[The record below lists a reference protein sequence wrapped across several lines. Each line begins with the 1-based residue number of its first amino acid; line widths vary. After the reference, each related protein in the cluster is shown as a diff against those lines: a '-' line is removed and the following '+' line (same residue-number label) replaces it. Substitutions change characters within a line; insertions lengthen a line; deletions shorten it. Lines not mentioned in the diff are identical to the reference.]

1 MKNKTSCKSGF
12 TLIELLVVVLI
23 IGILASIALP
33 LYQKAVD
40 KSKAT
45 EAVVQGKGL
54 MKAQKLHFL
63 ESGSW
68 STDIE
73 ELAVSAPGWTCST
86 SSHHCNKSGS
96 VAGASFEI
104 ARYSSS
110 KVYLFCKALPSNA
123 RANQLCT
130 SVGGTLHHVHNSVNY
145 YAILEEKLY

>member
-1 MKNKTSCKSGF
+1 MKNKTSCKSAF

-33 LYQKAVD
+33 QYQKAVD

-45 EAVVQGKGL
+45 EAVVQGKAL
-54 MKAQKLHFL
+54 MNAQKLHFL

-68 STDIE
+68 SSDIE
-73 ELAVSAPGWTCST
+73 ELAVSAPGWTCNTGSDY
-86 SSHHCNKSGS
+86 CNKVGTT
-96 VAGASFEI
+96 FEI
-104 ARYSSS
+104 ARYHPS
-110 KVYLFCKALPSNA
+110 KIYLFCRAIPSNA

-130 SVGGTLHHVHNSVNY
+130 SVGGTLHHVQNSVNY